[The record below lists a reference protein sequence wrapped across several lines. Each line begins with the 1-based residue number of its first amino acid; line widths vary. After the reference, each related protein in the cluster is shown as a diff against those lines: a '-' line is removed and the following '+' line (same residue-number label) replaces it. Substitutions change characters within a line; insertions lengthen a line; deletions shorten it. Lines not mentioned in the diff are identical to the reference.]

1 MDIPQSVKK
10 TKSEDSDILKYLSDE
25 LTAAKNTVIS
35 PDILVWKF
43 CGKTQFPQSLVRIA
57 QNYAEIV
64 PFHKIFTP
72 GNQVKLRYFCSDHF
86 GKLRALTVF
95 FLLLLF

>member
-1 MDIPQSVKK
+1 MDIPQSIKK

-43 CGKTQFPQSLVRIA
+43 CGKAQFPQSLVRIA
-57 QNYAEIV
+57 RNYTEIV
-64 PFHKIFTP
+64 LFHKTFTP
-72 GNQVKLRYFCSDHF
+72 GNQVKLRYFCSEHF

-95 FLLLLF
+95 FL

>member
-43 CGKTQFPQSLVRIA
+43 CGKAQFPQSLV
-57 QNYAEIV
+57 
-64 PFHKIFTP
+64 
-72 GNQVKLRYFCSDHF
+72 
-86 GKLRALTVF
+86 
-95 FLLLLF
+95 